1 MSNAEFVLE
10 AVDITKTFPGVK
22 ALDGVSLRV
31 KPGTVHALM
40 GENGAGK
47 STLMKC
53 IYGIYS
59 PDAGTIRI
67 SGQKVEIENP
77 RNAMDLG
84 ISMIHQELNPV
95 PYRNVV
101 DNIWAGRFQTKGIV
115 VDENQMMEKTR
126 NLLRDLDFDIDVTTF
141 AKNLSVSQ
149 MQAIEIAKAVSYNAK
164 IIIMDEP
171 TSSLTVAETQHLFK
185 IIDKLRKEGRSII
198 YISHK
203 LEEIFEIADEI
214 TVMRDGQYIGT
225 WDKGHYHRPADRPNG
240 GKKDERAISFVRGRK
255 NR

>member
-84 ISMIHQELNPV
+84 ISMIHQELHPV
-95 PYRNVV
+95 RTQNVSENIFLGRLPYKKRAGVRWVDGWSGIRRRYLSGSASKLTRSRRYRNSPPPTASC
-101 DNIWAGRFQTKGIV
+101 WRSPGRCPSGP
-115 VDENQMMEKTR
+115 R
-126 NLLRDLDFDIDVTTF
+126 
-141 AKNLSVSQ
+141 
-149 MQAIEIAKAVSYNAK
+149 
-164 IIIMDEP
+164 
-171 TSSLTVAETQHLFK
+171 
-185 IIDKLRKEGRSII
+185 
-198 YISHK
+198 
-203 LEEIFEIADEI
+203 
-214 TVMRDGQYIGT
+214 
-225 WDKGHYHRPADRPNG
+225 
-240 GKKDERAISFVRGRK
+240 
-255 NR
+255 